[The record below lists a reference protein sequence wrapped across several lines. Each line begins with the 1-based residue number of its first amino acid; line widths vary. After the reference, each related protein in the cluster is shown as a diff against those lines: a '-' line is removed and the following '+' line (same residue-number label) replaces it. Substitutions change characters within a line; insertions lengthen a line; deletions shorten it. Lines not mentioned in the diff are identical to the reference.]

1 MRLGITPTVAGTW
14 LFLIR
19 AGVPLTDVAYFMNQP
34 IIRDYLQLLEN
45 NGKSYLF
52 NSNYV
57 DSIKID
63 YIKTNEAFRSIG
75 VEKIP
80 TVKELSKMIGKDENQ
95 LDDYQLRQQEFI
107 LDEFLKYSKM
117 AEQLLTFTQ
126 ATNFDTAT
134 FNDPF
139 LVFKKQMQIEKA
151 RKTIFSNVDEFLD
164 ASFIGELAKAIDTF
178 RDGIAEI
185 LLSDKKVN
193 PNGESIRS
201 VLETVLTPYTG
212 LSDKEF
218 ISISRK
224 AVMTLFDWAVQTDR
238 DLNTQISKVLLSN
251 DKGESTASKI
261 MELKK
266 QAAKDPKHKL
276 HDNYVLKS
284 IELEA
289 GQPESNEPDNLYI
302 SAKDNKIYDQNQII
316 YGLREIKKFLPESQ
330 KSLYGDLVRL
340 AVLQSGLM
348 NSRIAF
354 TNLLPFEDFTAVY
367 NQTLSK
373 IDKMP
378 NLSNFVDMNVLERA
392 NWNDVNIVPQYKEKV
407 IITKKGRPFKPQTVG
422 VSKKLQ
428 KAMTTGEVPK
438 VINILTSSLEG
449 RSDVITFIWSDMTL
463 NKTQKSEMVKKG
475 DYSFMKK
482 GLFKKVYTTG
492 EDGKATPLTYDTPPS
507 KDGKVYT
514 NFVYKM
520 INAWGDSL
528 YANEFYDKLN
538 PLDATAT
545 ISRPSVLDN
554 GYEKVV
560 EGTKRVEVALG
571 LGTTTKTSGE
581 VEDSKIVEVLDEG
594 VLTVKE
600 NVVSLELTKPDSVTQ
615 EEWDAL
621 SDEEKN
627 KINEC

>member
-1 MRLGITPTVAGTW
+1 
-14 LFLIR
+14 
-19 AGVPLTDVAYFMNQP
+19 
-34 IIRDYLQLLEN
+34 
-45 NGKSYLF
+45 
-52 NSNYV
+52 
-57 DSIKID
+57 
-63 YIKTNEAFRSIG
+63 
-75 VEKIP
+75 
-80 TVKELSKMIGKDENQ
+80 
-95 LDDYQLRQQEFI
+95 
-107 LDEFLKYSKM
+107 
-117 AEQLLTFTQ
+117 
-126 ATNFDTAT
+126 
-134 FNDPF
+134 
-139 LVFKKQMQIEKA
+139 
-151 RKTIFSNVDEFLD
+151 
-164 ASFIGELAKAIDTF
+164 
-178 RDGIAEI
+178 
-185 LLSDKKVN
+185 
-193 PNGESIRS
+193 
-201 VLETVLTPYTG
+201 
-212 LSDKEF
+212 
-218 ISISRK
+218 
-224 AVMTLFDWAVQTDR
+224 
-238 DLNTQISKVLLSN
+238 
-251 DKGESTASKI
+251 

-316 YGLREIKKFLPESQ
+316 YGLREIKKFLPEAQ
-330 KSLYGDLVRL
+330 AGLYGDLVRL

-378 NLSNFVDMNVLERA
+378 NLSNFVDMNVFERA
-392 NWNDVNIVPQYKEKV
+392 TWNDVNIVPQYKEKV

-428 KAMTTGEVPK
+428 KAMNAGEVPK
-438 VINILTSSLEG
+438 VINIGTSTLEG
-449 RSDVITFIWSDMTL
+449 RSDVVTFIWSDMTL

-492 EDGKATPLTYDTPPS
+492 EDGKATPLTYDTPPT
-507 KDGKVYT
+507 KEGKVYT

-554 GYEKVV
+554 GYEKVIP
-560 EGTKRVEVALG
+560 GTKRVEVALG

-581 VEDSKIVEVLDEG
+581 VEDSKIVEVLEEG
-594 VLTVKE
+594 VPTVKE
-600 NVVSLELTKPDSVTQ
+600 NVVSLEGDVKIMPMQQDNVEKILSREKTTTLRTDNFPSGVYNIGGKLFNVINRGLLSVEEAGGVEAISKSEAFNESGPKYPSTKEFLDGKRKLYVLDIISQ

-621 SDEEKN
+621 SQEEKN

>member
-1 MRLGITPTVAGTW
+1 
-14 LFLIR
+14 
-19 AGVPLTDVAYFMNQP
+19 
-34 IIRDYLQLLEN
+34 
-45 NGKSYLF
+45 
-52 NSNYV
+52 
-57 DSIKID
+57 
-63 YIKTNEAFRSIG
+63 
-75 VEKIP
+75 
-80 TVKELSKMIGKDENQ
+80 
-95 LDDYQLRQQEFI
+95 
-107 LDEFLKYSKM
+107 
-117 AEQLLTFTQ
+117 
-126 ATNFDTAT
+126 
-134 FNDPF
+134 
-139 LVFKKQMQIEKA
+139 
-151 RKTIFSNVDEFLD
+151 
-164 ASFIGELAKAIDTF
+164 
-178 RDGIAEI
+178 
-185 LLSDKKVN
+185 
-193 PNGESIRS
+193 
-201 VLETVLTPYTG
+201 
-212 LSDKEF
+212 
-218 ISISRK
+218 
-224 AVMTLFDWAVQTDR
+224 LFDWAVQTDR

-251 DKGESTASKI
+251 DKGESTASKV

-266 QAAKDPKHKL
+266 QAAKDPNHKL

-316 YGLREIKKFLPESQ
+316 YGLREIKKFLPEAQ

-428 KAMTTGEVPK
+428 KAMNAGEVPK
-438 VINILTSSLEG
+438 VINIGTSTLEG

-463 NKTQKSEMVKKG
+463 NKAQKSEMVKKG

-492 EDGKATPLTYDTPPS
+492 EDGKATPLTYDTPPT
-507 KDGKVYT
+507 KEGKVYT

-538 PLDATAT
+538 PLDPTAT

-554 GYEKVV
+554 GYEKAIA
-560 EGTKRVEVALG
+560 GTKRVEVALG

-581 VEDSKIVEVLDEG
+581 VEDGKIVELLEG
-594 VLTVKE
+594 EVPTVKE

-621 SDEEKN
+621 SQEEKN